1 VEQSRGQVL
10 VWVVAAVLA
19 TLAMV
24 RVVGGGEDGSRGPAP
39 SVRMDR
45 EAGAAAA
52 GDGAA
57 GAYVH
62 VAGRVH
68 RPGLYRL
75 PGSARVAR
83 AVEKAGGPAP
93 GADLSAVNLAARV
106 EDGQQIVVRR
116 VGASPAAAGGA
127 AAAAGGASSV
137 AAGAGQAKLSLAQ
150 ASQQQLEELD
160 GIGPTLAKRILEYR
174 DANGGFRSLGELKEV
189 EGIGEKRFQ
198 SLSEAVTP

>member
-24 RVVGGGEDGSRGPAP
+24 RVVGGGEAGTRGASPP
-39 SVRMDR
+39 VRVDR
-45 EAGAAAA
+45 EAGSGARGA
-52 GDGAA
+52 DAA

-75 PGSARVAR
+75 PSSARVAQ
-83 AVEKAGGPAP
+83 ALEKAGGPAP

-116 VGASPAAAGGA
+116 AGASAAAAGGA
-127 AAAAGGASSV
+127 AAGGATSPAAGP
-137 AAGAGQAKLSLAQ
+137 GQAKLSLAQ

-174 DANGGFRSLGELKEV
+174 DANGGFGSLGELKEV
-189 EGIGEKRFQ
+189 DGIGEKRFQ